1 MITVRNIS
9 TVPVE
14 LGALVLAPGAT
25 GTVDEKRPGVAM
37 LVNAKRLA
45 IVEGEALAAQDTA
58 AELAE
63 ARRQVVALRAERDAL
78 RAERDALAEDVK
90 RLSAMVDALG
100 NSPAKPAEP
109 ADTKPSKKGG

>member
-25 GTVDEKRPGVAM
+25 GRVDEKRPGVAM

-45 IVEGEALAAQDTA
+45 IVEGEAPAAQDTA

-78 RAERDALAEDVK
+78 AEDVK

-100 NSPAKPAEP
+100 NGPAKPAEP

>member
-25 GTVDEKRPGVAM
+25 GRVDEKRPGVAM

-78 RAERDALAEDVK
+78 AEDVK

-100 NSPAKPAEP
+100 NGPAKPAEP